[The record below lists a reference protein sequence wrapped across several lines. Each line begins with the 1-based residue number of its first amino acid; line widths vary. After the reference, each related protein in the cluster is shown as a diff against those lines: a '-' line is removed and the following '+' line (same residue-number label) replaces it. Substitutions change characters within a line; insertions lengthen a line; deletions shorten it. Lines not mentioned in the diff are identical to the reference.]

1 MPCSALFL
9 LLLLLPPHIVT
20 AGSLRYHGPGWKLF
34 PRLGKGFRTYNQ
46 RQIQH
51 MRQNLRQGRAE
62 EDCQGIFDLYFILDK
77 SGSAAKHWKHV
88 YSFTENLVK
97 KFQNSKLR
105 MSFITYS
112 TDADIL
118 MPLTSDREAIDDG
131 LFRLQKLV
139 PEGRSYMQKGFMKA
153 NEQIRNATLGGNS
166 VNSVIIALTDRPLM
180 IHSYKETLEEAN
192 KARRMGATVYT
203 VGVHEYNKQQIIE
216 IADSPNNSF
225 GVDNGF
231 PALQDIID
239 MLVSKSCTEVLS
251 VEPSKVCIKDSY
263 KVNISGHGFDNAK
276 ALSQVLCR
284 FTFSDS
290 RIVDEAPIDKSENTI
305 SCPGPKI
312 LHTGEEVFLEV
323 SLNNGLSFIG
333 NKLIITG
340 NSCGGTEGDAFS
352 GSRSGS
358 IPSQLQQED
367 PGLVPVDTKQADP
380 KQANPKQADSK
391 QADTNDT
398 KQADTNDTKQANT
411 NDTKQA
417 AVPVSRAINK
427 PAKDSTDFDW
437 NLLLLIPVVLVAV
450 LLLLCCSWKWCRR
463 KPKKPPP
470 PAPPSEKPSGQASA
484 VKSGLERTKS
494 TEEPEDEERPP
505 PSTSPPAPH
514 AHPPPAVNPN
524 PTVIV
529 ACCGCGNRRV
539 QGSLDTCYNY
549 FQPSCHQMP
558 LVWCHPKVQGRC
570 ANFTVVNP
578 GCSSASCSPKIC
590 LSPNR
595 NCFHLTQAPCTSRL
609 VLQPNG
615 ECFSIPQA
623 SCSSKIC
630 LGNSGECLPVTQT
643 LCSKMC
649 LPNQKYYAI
658 NYPQSPC
665 PTGCTGSPS
674 RMLPLLTPHTR
685 QSVESLCHTHPRRPS
700 SKGQNF

>member
-1 MPCSALFL
+1 MPCSTLFL
-9 LLLLLPPHIVT
+9 LLLLLPPHDVK
-20 AGSLRYHGPGWKLF
+20 ARSLRYHGPGWKLF
-34 PRLGKGFRTYNQ
+34 PHLGKDFRTYNQ

-62 EDCQGIFDLYFILDK
+62 EDCQGIFDLYFVLDK
-77 SGSAAKHWKHV
+77 SGSVAKHWKDV

-118 MPLTSDREAIDDG
+118 MPLTSDRETIDDG

-153 NEQIRNATLGGNS
+153 NEQIRNATLGGKL
-166 VNSVIIALTDRPLM
+166 VNSVIIALTDGPLM

-192 KARRMGATVYT
+192 KARRMGAIVYT

-251 VEPSKVCIKDSY
+251 VQPSKVCVKDSY

-290 RIVDEAPIDKSENTI
+290 RIVDEAPIDKNENTI

-333 NKLIITG
+333 NKLTITG
-340 NSCGGTEGDAFS
+340 NSCGNTEGDALS

-367 PGLVPVDTKQADP
+367 PGLVPVDTKQADT
-380 KQANPKQADSK
+380 K

-398 KQADTNDTKQANT
+398 KQADTNDTKQADTKQADT

-427 PAKDSTDFDW
+427 PARDSTNFDW
-437 NLLLLIPVVLVAV
+437 NLLLLIPVLLVAV
-450 LLLLCCSWKWCRR
+450 LLLLCCSWKLCRR

-470 PAPPSEKPSGQASA
+470 TAPPSEKPPGQASA

-494 TEEPEDEERPP
+494 TEEPEEEERPP

-558 LVWCHPKVQGRC
+558 VMWCHPKVQGRC

-578 GCSSASCSPKIC
+578 GCSPASCSPKIC

-630 LGNSGECLPVTQT
+630 LGNSRECLPVTQT

-649 LPNQKYYAI
+649 LPNQKYYTI

-665 PTGCTGSPS
+665 PTRCTGSPS

-685 QSVESLCHTHPRRPS
+685 QSVESLCHTHPRHPS
-700 SKGQNF
+700 SKRQNF

>member
-470 PAPPSEKPSGQASA
+470 PAPPSEK
-484 VKSGLERTKS
+484 
-494 TEEPEDEERPP
+494 
-505 PSTSPPAPH
+505 
-514 AHPPPAVNPN
+514 
-524 PTVIV
+524 
-529 ACCGCGNRRV
+529 
-539 QGSLDTCYNY
+539 GSLDTCYNY